1 MSDRDFGECPL
12 CSGSQT
18 KMLFSTRTPF
28 TEFQIVQCN
37 ICKLARTFPRP
48 VGESLGIYSSSAYYG
63 KGVNKFM
70 PIVQKMRNIF
80 ARSRAKRFLS
90 FLPDSAGTP
99 KILDVGCAEGRL
111 LKSFVGYGCKC
122 WGIEHPSYPSR
133 RFLERDRIV
142 YLRGDFQS
150 LPLPEGAF
158 DLIILWHVL
167 EHMDEPCFIM
177 RRLHDLLAPGGVL
190 ILAVPNFSSLES
202 RRFKEHWFHLDIP
215 WHKYHFNEKSL
226 RYLMTTNDFKIVR
239 ISTICLEQGPYGLLQ
254 SILNAMGWR
263 KNELYE
269 AMKGNLKPGRGIY
282 VVFQAL
288 LVALLLISGSLV
300 SLLTSIREGPVLK
313 AVVQRGN

>member
-1 MSDRDFGECPL
+1 
-12 CSGSQT
+12 
-18 KMLFSTRTPF
+18 
-28 TEFQIVQCN
+28 
-37 ICKLARTFPRP
+37 
-48 VGESLGIYSSSAYYG
+48 
-63 KGVNKFM
+63 
-70 PIVQKMRNIF
+70 
-80 ARSRAKRFLS
+80 
-90 FLPDSAGTP
+90 
-99 KILDVGCAEGRL
+99 
-111 LKSFVGYGCKC
+111 
-122 WGIEHPSYPSR
+122 
-133 RFLERDRIV
+133 
-142 YLRGDFQS
+142 
-150 LPLPEGAF
+150 
-158 DLIILWHVL
+158 
-167 EHMDEPCFIM
+167 
-177 RRLHDLLAPGGVL
+177 L